1 MIYHESIVEHQRS
14 VELTLHTN
22 ATDPALAPVL
32 GATAAGTATKES
44 SRGLA
49 ITVLGELMRPTGG
62 SAWTQTISETLA
74 LLGVREKAARQT
86 IARLHQQ
93 GWLERLRVGRQTRW
107 SLTGMATELLT
118 DGAARIY
125 GFGTHRP
132 EWDGDWAVLL
142 ASVPERQ
149 RDRRYRLGVGL
160 TWAGF
165 GSLGQGTWISP
176 WSTREA
182 EAVRTMRDLDVEG
195 FSFRGALG
203 ELGSPRDLAAQAWD
217 LDEMRSS
224 YDAFIADWADAAP
237 IDSVDTVRHL
247 VLLVHRWRRFP
258 FLDPGLPAALLPD
271 DWPAPTAVD
280 RFGELRAAWTETATG
295 WWLDTDDRYTPG

>member
-1 MIYHESIVEHQRS
+1 M
-14 VELTLHTN
+14 
-22 ATDPALAPVL
+22 L

-62 SAWTQTISETLA
+62 SAWTQTISETLG

-93 GWLERLRVGRQTRW
+93 GWLERTRVGRRTRW
-107 SLTGMATELLT
+107 SLTGMSSDLLT
-118 DGAARIY
+118 GGAARIY
-125 GFGTHRP
+125 GFGTTEP
-132 EWDGDWAVLL
+132 EWVGEWVVLL

-176 WSTREA
+176 WRDREA
-182 EAVRTMRDLDVEG
+182 EAAGVMRELGVDG
-195 FSFRGALG
+195 FSFRGPLG
-203 ELGSPRDLAAQAWD
+203 ELGSPRELAAQAWD
-217 LDEMRSS
+217 LDEMRRRYGSFT
-224 YDAFIADWADAAP
+224 AAWADAAP
-237 IDSVDTVRHL
+237 VEPADTVRDLL
-247 VLLVHRWRRFP
+247 VLVHQWRRFP
-258 FLDPGLPAALLPD
+258 LLDPGLPAALLPD
-271 DWPAPTAVD
+271 DWPARDAVD
-280 RFGELRAAWTETATG
+280 RFAALRSSWTHTATQ
-295 WWLDTDDRYTPG
+295 WWLDTDDRYTRG